1 MSGTFIDPDS
11 RREQYGIHGIENS
24 DLYNINL
31 VDTMTGRIIPVRSI
45 TNSIMA
51 AKRGEE
57 NMNNS
62 AVIYEHTVPNQLLN
76 DFISTNEEP
85 FNPHSCVEAIG
96 LYNTEYIR
104 QQITTLGDKQRDL
117 SALEDMGVMD
127 DLTFR
132 GYKDGGA
139 SARNIFTDEAEIVTD
154 KVEHAF
160 ESGKTSSELQG
171 STNKSHPNTGFYNR
185 VSTSMGIGLGEA
197 MVLNPLFQ
205 FNKRDDPRTNPIF
218 PRIGRVYSTQIMN
231 KWPVILFQPGRFKYN
246 MGFTK
251 MMGVGGGAGI
261 TESLIRSGGEGL
273 KGLWKKLL
281 AIPSDIVGV
290 VGTLGS
296 AVFGGSKVVE
306 FKQAIKLFDNYLNML
321 LIDLAGIMGLYFDD
335 SGYVGSISNL
345 NLPNILP
352 LRQMGSGLGRYLNEQ
367 YIPFR
372 CQKGMTGSE
381 TFSNSTT
388 SNPLADELNSQA
400 TENDE
405 GTAETGFS
413 QALKKK
419 VLKFAGNFSDRAAI
433 MAGRGRIT
441 LPDVFESSSFSRS
454 ITCSFEFHSPYGN
467 EFSQFENE
475 YIQFMTILC
484 MGMSRQTGKMTY
496 TSPFALRIFIKNH
509 ILINCGM
516 ITDISVTRGG
526 DNNDWCPNGHP
537 KTIKVDVTIKDMEPN
552 ISLPIATRG
561 PMRMA
566 LEVMFPASGMSEY
579 LSVVGGLP
587 IDQLT
592 HNFRKKHLTRAWS
605 MYTNAWKSKFNP
617 DTLLASVANSRTM
630 APILGLF
637 AGTDLDRYNELT
649 DIQRGTAEDT
659 MKSTMSSRF
668 IVPGQIAQAS
678 TNTGTKEGWGTVRQ
692 DKLAAAAEGNEIA
705 KATRDTA
712 YTGITG

>member
-1 MSGTFIDPDS
+1 MIMPHIEEESK
-11 RREQYGIHGIENS
+11 REQYGISGINNS
-24 DLYNINL
+24 GMYDISL
-31 VDTMTGRIIPVRSI
+31 VDTMTGRVIPVQSI
-45 TNSIMA
+45 TNSIML
-51 AKRGEE
+51 AKRGED
-57 NMNNS
+57 NTNDS
-62 AVIYEHTVPNQLLN
+62 SVIYNHTVPNNLLGA
-76 DFISTNEEP
+76 FISTQDQG
-85 FNPHSCVEAIG
+85 FNPKSCVEAIG
-96 LYNTEYIR
+96 LYNTDYIR
-104 QQITTLGDKQRDL
+104 QQITTLGDKQKDL
-117 SALEDMGVMD
+117 SALEDMGVVD

-132 GYKDGGA
+132 GYIDGGA
-139 SARNIFTDEAEIVTD
+139 SARNIFTGEAEVVTD

-160 ESGKTSSELQG
+160 KPGQTTSEIEGSMNKT
-171 STNKSHPNTGFYNR
+171 HPNTGLYNR

-251 MMGVGGGAGI
+251 MLGIAGGAGT
-261 TESLIRSGGEGL
+261 TEALIRSGGDGL
-273 KGLWKKLL
+273 KNIWNKFL
-281 AIPSDIVGV
+281 AIPSDIAGV

-306 FKQAIKLFDNYLNML
+306 FKQSINLFNNYLRML

-335 SGYVGSISNL
+335 SGYIGSISTL
-345 NLPNILP
+345 DLPNILP
-352 LRQMGSGLGRYLNEQ
+352 LKQMGSGLGRYLNEQ
-367 YIPFR
+367 FIPFR

-388 SNPLADELNSQA
+388 SNPLAEELNSQA
-400 TENDE
+400 QENDE
-405 GTAETGFS
+405 AAGEQSFS
-413 QALKKK
+413 QVMKKK
-419 VLKFAGNFSDRAAI
+419 LLKFAGNFSDRAAV

-467 EFSQFENE
+467 EISQFENE

-552 ISLPIATRG
+552 ISLPVATRG
-561 PMRMA
+561 PLRMA

-579 LSVVGGLP
+579 LSVIGGLP

-592 HNFRKKHLTRAWS
+592 HNFRKKHLSRAWS
-605 MYTNAWKSKFNP
+605 MFTNAWKYKFDQ
-617 DTLLASVANSRTM
+617 DTMISTIANSRLA
-630 APILGLF
+630 APIIGLF

-649 DIQRGTAEDT
+649 DVSRMTAEDSLKAVAT
-659 MKSTMSSRF
+659 SRF
-668 IVPGQIAQAS
+668 AVPGQIPAAVAS
-678 TNTGTKEGWGTVRQ
+678 TKESFAAMRN
-692 DKLAAAAEGNEIA
+692 DKYAEALEKDEIA
-705 KATRDTA
+705 KNSRDTA
-712 YTGITG
+712 YGSITG

>member
-1 MSGTFIDPDS
+1 MIMPHIEEESK
-11 RREQYGIHGIENS
+11 REQYGIHGIDNA
-24 DLYNINL
+24 DMYDIKL
-31 VDTMTGRIIPVRSI
+31 VDTMTGRTIPVQSI
-45 TNSIMA
+45 TNSLML
-51 AKRGEE
+51 AKRGED
-57 NMNNS
+57 NTNDS
-62 AVIYEHTVPNQLLN
+62 SVIYNHTVPSNLLGT
-76 DFISTNEEP
+76 FISNQEQG
-85 FNPHSCVEAIG
+85 FNPKSCVEAIG
-96 LYNTEYIR
+96 LYNTDYIR
-104 QQITTLGDKQRDL
+104 QQITTLGDKQKDL
-117 SALEDMGVMD
+117 SALEDMGVVD

-132 GYKDGGA
+132 SYIDGGA
-139 SARNIFTDEAEIVTD
+139 SARNIFTGEAEIVTD

-160 ESGKTSSELQG
+160 KPGQTASEIEG
-171 STNKSHPNTGFYNR
+171 STNKAHPNTGLYNR

-231 KWPVILFQPGRFKYN
+231 RWPVILFQPGRFKYN

-251 MMGVGGGAGI
+251 MLGIAGGAGT
-261 TESLIRSGGEGL
+261 TEALIRSGGDGI
-273 KGLWKKLL
+273 KGLWNKFL
-281 AIPSDIVGV
+281 AIPSDIAGV

-306 FKQAIKLFDNYLNML
+306 FKQSINLFNNYLRML

-335 SGYVGSISNL
+335 CGYIGSISTL
-345 NLPNILP
+345 DLPNMLP
-352 LRQMGSGLGRYLNEQ
+352 LKQMGSGLGRYLNEQ
-367 YIPFR
+367 FIPFR

-388 SNPLADELNSQA
+388 SNPLAEELNAQA
-400 TENDE
+400 QENDDANGE
-405 GTAETGFS
+405 QSFS
-413 QALKKK
+413 QVMKKK
-419 VLKFAGNFSDRAAI
+419 LLKFAGNFSDRAAV
-433 MAGRGRIT
+433 MAGRGRVT

-454 ITCSFEFHSPYGN
+454 ISCSFEFHSPYGN
-467 EFSQFENE
+467 EIAQFENE

-552 ISLPIATRG
+552 ISLPVATRG
-561 PMRMA
+561 PLRMA

-579 LSVVGGLP
+579 LSVIGGLP

-592 HNFRKKHLTRAWS
+592 HNFRKKHLARSWS
-605 MYTNAWKSKFNP
+605 MFTNAWKYKFDQ
-617 DTLLASVANSRTM
+617 DTMISTVANSRLA
-630 APILGLF
+630 APIIGLF

-649 DIQRGTAEDT
+649 DISRMTAEDNLKAVAT
-659 MKSTMSSRF
+659 SRF
-668 IVPGQIAQAS
+668 AVPGQIPAAVAA
-678 TNTGTKEGWGTVRQ
+678 TKESFKAIRN
-692 DKLAAAAEGNEIA
+692 DKFAASVEANEIV
-705 KATRDTA
+705 KNSRDSA
-712 YTGITG
+712 YGSITG

>member
-1 MSGTFIDPDS
+1 MSEIFINEES
-11 RREQYGIHGIENS
+11 QRERYGVESIEHA
-24 DLYNINL
+24 DLYNIKL
-31 VDTMTGRIIPVRSI
+31 VDTMTGQTIPVKTI

-57 NMNNS
+57 NMDDS
-62 AVIYEHTVPNQLLN
+62 AVIYSHSIPNELLN
-76 DFISTNEEP
+76 DFIHNNEQS
-85 FNPHSCVEAIG
+85 FNPRSCVEAIG

-104 QQITTLGDKQRDL
+104 QQITSLGDKQRDL
-117 SALEDMGVMD
+117 GAIEDAGVLD
-127 DLTFR
+127 DLVFR
-132 GYKDGGA
+132 GYRDGGA
-139 SARNIFTDEAEIVTD
+139 SARNIFTGEAEVVSD
-154 KVEHAF
+154 PVEHGF
-160 ESGKTSSELQG
+160 EPGKTASEIQG
-171 STNKSHPNTGFYNR
+171 TANKVHPNTGFYNR

-251 MMGVGGGAGI
+251 MLGLAGGAGT
-261 TESLIRSGGEGL
+261 TEALIRSGGEGL
-273 KGLWKKLL
+273 KGLWNKFL

-306 FKQAIKLFDNYLNML
+306 FKQNIKLFDNYLNML

-335 SGYVGSISNL
+335 SGYTGSISVL

-352 LRQMGSGLGRYLNEQ
+352 LKQMGSGLGRYLNEQ
-367 YIPFR
+367 FIPFR

-381 TFSNSTT
+381 SFSNSTT
-388 SNPLADELNSQA
+388 SNPLAEELNQQA
-400 TENDE
+400 QENDE
-405 GTAETGFS
+405 AAGDASFMAS
-413 QALKKK
+413 VKKK
-419 VLKFAGNFSDRAAI
+419 LLKFAGNFSDRAAV
-433 MAGRGRIT
+433 MAGRGRVT

-467 EFSQFENE
+467 EFAQFENE

-552 ISLPIATRG
+552 ISLPVATRG

-579 LSVVGGLP
+579 LSVIGGLP

-592 HNFRKKHLTRAWS
+592 HNFRKKHLARSWS
-605 MYTNAWKSKFNP
+605 MFTNAWKTRFDP
-617 DTLLASVANSRTM
+617 DTMIAGVANSKLM
-630 APILGLF
+630 APIIGLF

-649 DIQRGTAEDT
+649 DVARGTADDI
-659 MKSTMSSRF
+659 MKSQISGRF
-668 IVPGQIAQAS
+668 MVPGQFPGIYA
-678 TNTGTKEGWGTVRQ
+678 TKEVTQSMRT
-692 DKLAAAAEGNEIA
+692 DKMALATELNEIG
-705 KATRDTA
+705 KNVRDTA
-712 YTGITG
+712 YKSITG